1 MNCARFVCLLAL
13 SLSATAN
20 HAAAQTPP
28 MTRGIS
34 VQMPETRNAA
44 TYADADNANAWIV
57 AVTVDGQLYLGP
69 RPVTPEQLFEEMKA
83 TPRQRDAKL
92 YIKAD
97 ARSTFSSLKA
107 ALGPARSAQFENV
120 VFLTSQP
127 GSYSHSATASPQGIN
142 VEILPQK
149 KEAIDVHLSSQAEA
163 SQVIVNGKAITW
175 LELGRT
181 LKNLVRG
188 PGEVVVVE
196 ANDAVPF
203 ADVIRVLDEA
213 RKTGARLAVPSY
225 HSL

>member
-1 MNCARFVCLLAL
+1 
-13 SLSATAN
+13 
-20 HAAAQTPP
+20 
-28 MTRGIS
+28 
-34 VQMPETRNAA
+34 
-44 TYADADNANAWIV
+44 
-57 AVTVDGQLYLGP
+57 
-69 RPVTPEQLFEEMKA
+69 
-83 TPRQRDAKL
+83 
-92 YIKAD
+92 
-97 ARSTFSSLKA
+97 
-107 ALGPARSAQFENV
+107 LGPARSAQFENV